1 MKVNGIYKM
10 EMGYMVFEDKK
21 NGHQMAVVGVIPA
34 LGRVL
39 VIDSARVSRA
49 QEGGTRFG
57 VVSKAVEAEILAAF
71 GIKAPGGVADS
82 KKAGPS
88 KDAKKKGGATAAV
101 PAVLKAPK

>member
-21 NGHQMAVVGVIPA
+21 NGHQMAVVGVIPD

-71 GIKAPGGVADS
+71 GIKAGGAED
-82 KKAGPS
+82 KKKDAPS
-88 KDAKKKGGATAAV
+88 KDAGKKRSTAATV
-101 PAVLKAPK
+101 PAALRVPK